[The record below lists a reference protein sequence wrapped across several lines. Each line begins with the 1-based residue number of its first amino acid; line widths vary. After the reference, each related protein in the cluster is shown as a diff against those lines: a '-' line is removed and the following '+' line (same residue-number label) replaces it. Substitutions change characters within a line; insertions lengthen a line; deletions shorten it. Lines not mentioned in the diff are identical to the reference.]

1 MTFGIG
7 IARTVRVLKQSRD
20 KFKLSE
26 KRLGGSDQTYCF
38 IVVKE

>member
-26 KRLGGSDQTYCF
+26 KRLGGSDQT
-38 IVVKE
+38 IVIVAYI